1 VLGNSSTLRREYELL
16 EQLTDSIVV
25 VNAVGNILLVN
36 KPALKRWRYQSE
48 QLLGESIFQL
58 LDESESRISLP
69 LSQMVGKIVDVKLR
83 QGNGEYRKVVMSVS
97 KLQCEQQTLYLLI
110 VKYSYPLALPRS
122 TVSPQYC
129 KLLSFRPA
137 NANSQEQTGAATSH
151 LSLADDLR
159 EAIAQQQLQLYF
171 QPQIDIDAGSVCGV
185 EALCRWF
192 HCEYGMIPP
201 DKFITLAESVGII
214 TDLDLW
220 VLRASCQQLLQW
232 RSKGLSIP
240 AISVNLSS
248 VNLRYPALPELI
260 SQVLQESQLT
270 TDDVIIE
277 ITESGFVEHEP
288 IVQDVI
294 NKLHANGI
302 QLSVDDFGIG
312 YSNLS
317 RLQTLP
323 VSQLKLDRSLIE
335 HIETSGIARSISEA
349 ALQIGKSMK
358 LQVVA
363 EGVESEKQYQILKA
377 LGFHVAQGYL
387 FSAPLNVSQFELWV
401 LSH

>member
-1 VLGNSSTLRREYELL
+1 MGNSSTLRREYELL

-25 VNAVGNILLVN
+25 VNAVGEILLVN
-36 KPALKRWRYQSE
+36 TSALKRWRYQSE

-69 LSQMVGKIVDVKLR
+69 LSQIVGKTVDVKLR
-83 QGNGEYRKVVMSVS
+83 QGNGEHRKVVMSVS
-97 KLQCEQQTLYLLI
+97 KLRAEDPALYLLI

-122 TVSPQYC
+122 TVSPQYS
-129 KLLSFRPA
+129 KQFLLKAA
-137 NANSQEQTGAATSH
+137 NNSNQEQVAAGGSH
-151 LSLADDLR
+151 LSFADDLR

-171 QPQIDIDAGSVCGV
+171 QPQIDINTGVICGV

-192 HCEYGMIPP
+192 HCEHGMIPP

-214 TDLDLW
+214 TELDLW

-232 RSKGLSIP
+232 RAKGLQIP
-240 AISVNLSS
+240 CISVNLSS

-260 SQVLQESQLT
+260 FEVLQECHLT

-294 NKLHANGI
+294 NELYANGI

-335 HIETSGIARSISEA
+335 HIETSSIARSISEA
-349 ALQIGKSMK
+349 ALQIGKSMQ

-363 EGVESEKQYQILKA
+363 EGVESENQYQILKEF
-377 LGFHVAQGYL
+377 GFHVAQGYL
-387 FSAPLNVSQFELWV
+387 FSAPLSVTQFERWV
-401 LSH
+401 ISQ